1 MNCREYSFSFA
12 LQDPEVPEIVS
23 ALFHTILLHRTLPT
37 LDFKGGAVS
46 YNSYLGIRDVDCK
59 HVDLTYVCV
68 NSSQL
73 IEKVSSAVSA
83 FTEALRRDSYSTNI
97 NGEVRGAINLEFVVN
112 RKGGWLGPEASV
124 WERWIVNVCLKT
136 INANDKEAYRC
147 QLSSQLRDE
156 LCTILEHFNSPSAY
170 APSLGSSQ
178 AETEHIIDFS
188 MSGISPY
195 RFNISHLT
203 TSGQNRSG
211 VSVTMRRIF
220 KDVRL

>member
-1 MNCREYSFSFA
+1 MNCREYSFIFSVV
-12 LQDPEVPEIVS
+12 ESEISDVVS

-46 YNSYLGIRDVDCK
+46 YNSYLGICDVDCNNL
-59 HVDLTYVCV
+59 DLTYVCI

-73 IEKVSSAVSA
+73 IEKVSTSVTA
-83 FTEALRRDSYSTNI
+83 FVEAIHRDSCSTN
-97 NGEVRGAINLEFVVN
+97 NSEVRGAINLEFVVH
-112 RKGGWLGPEASV
+112 RKGCWLGPEASV
-124 WERWIVNVCLKT
+124 WERWIVNVILKT
-136 INANDKEAYRC
+136 TDADDKDHRSQLTS
-147 QLSSQLRDE
+147 QLSDE
-156 LCTILEHFNSPSAY
+156 LRTILEHFNSPSAY

-188 MSGISPY
+188 MCGISPY
-195 RFNISHLT
+195 RFNINHFTNSCQ
-203 TSGQNRSG
+203 SRSG